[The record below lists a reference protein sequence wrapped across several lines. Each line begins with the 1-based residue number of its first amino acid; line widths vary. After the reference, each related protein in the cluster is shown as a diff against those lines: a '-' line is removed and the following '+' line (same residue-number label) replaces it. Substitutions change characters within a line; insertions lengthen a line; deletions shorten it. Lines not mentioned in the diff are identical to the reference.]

1 MFVIF
6 WASPGESKFLGGLGS
21 EGPVSL
27 PETLFLFQNV
37 LDVFVLSFFFFMI
50 LLLLVGC
57 PLWLFALDIVGKEEE
72 NISTRTQS
80 RVWWSFF
87 GRPIFRKYV
96 WKVVAEINAK
106 YILKRHAIIV
116 TPRPSGPE
124 KVP

>member
-21 EGPVSL
+21 EGPLSL
-27 PETLFLFQNV
+27 SETLFLFQNV
-37 LDVFVLSFFFFMI
+37 LGVFLI
-50 LLLLVGC
+50 CLLLVGC
-57 PLWLFALDIVGKEEE
+57 PLWLFALDIVGKEKE

-116 TPRPSGPE
+116 IPRPSGPE